1 MPLPSLSQRMSGNG
15 LICHI
20 IQYKFLVSILLF
32 TCQPLVIPQACI
44 IVCDVTRRHTLSN
57 VHIWKNDVDTKCGD
71 IPILLL
77 ANKVNYRLFDFDSLY
92 SLTSVKA
99 DLSHNISE
107 EELLK
112 FGRALN
118 FTDTAFTTAKD
129 FSKLENQIRT
139 FAELVKSLQ
148 SLTFGLTL

>member
-1 MPLPSLSQRMSGNG
+1 M
-15 LICHI
+15 
-20 IQYKFLVSILLF
+20 
-32 TCQPLVIPQACI
+32 
-44 IVCDVTRRHTLSN
+44 
-57 VHIWKNDVDTKCGD
+57 DTKCGD

-148 SLTFGLTL
+148 SLTFGLTLYLSNFQVIDEGFFGDNVEREADTVVLDKITEDKIKTCSSC